1 MAFQA
6 KNLKV
11 TIVTPTVYKNK
22 RFSTFF
28 FPVFVHTWP
37 LMDAVYGFV
46 YRFLLNVSEF
56 MLKFQRES

>member
-1 MAFQA
+1 MAFQT

-11 TIVTPTVYKNK
+11 TIGTPIVHENK
-22 RFSTFF
+22 RFSTLF
-28 FPVFVHTWP
+28 FPIFVHTCP
-37 LMDAVYGFV
+37 FMDAVYGFV